1 MTFSP
6 TLLGFLQNV
15 PPLPVGVLLGLLLL
29 PLAPV
34 SAQDTSSDREG
45 YENFDAAIYARA
57 YEVRKMNDLD
67 WLRERFEVMDEHLK
81 VEKVYLETH
90 RDTLIASDETLNKV
104 KEFFAERGIE
114 TAGGITLTI
123 NESNRFET
131 FCYSNPEHRQY
142 VQKVVEHTAE
152 HFDELILDDFYF
164 TSCKS
169 KGEIEAKGDKS
180 WTEYRM
186 DLLTDAAQ
194 ELVIGPAKSVN
205 EDVDVVIKYPNWYDH
220 FHGLGFNL
228 KDQPAMFDA
237 LYTGTETRDALRSAQ
252 HLQPYHGYNIFR
264 YFENLKPGHNNGG
277 WVDTGGMRSLD
288 RYAEQLWLT
297 LFAKAPEITLFDFRQ
312 MQYEIQP
319 EHKGAWQDEYDS
331 SLDFENVVGPY
342 RQDDGSFGP
351 KLTMARAAG
360 YSLAQVDSVLGVLG
374 DPVGL
379 KSYRPPHADGED
391 FLHSFLGMIGLP
403 IELQGTFPTEPHTI
417 LLTEAAKHDS
427 TIVSKVKKQLLD
439 GKNVVITSGLLD
451 ALEQRGIQDIAEIQV
466 TNRNGLVSDYLV
478 QGEIV
483 SGDEDIIIPQLHFY
497 TNDSWELVGA
507 VDGPNGWPLLHD
519 ADYAE
524 GQLYVL
530 TIPDNFADLYQLP
543 REVLTRIK
551 QTILEDRFVRVDGP
565 SEISL
570 MAYDNDTFV
579 VESFRDEP
587 AEIKI
592 VTDGRITEI
601 RDVQSGEVLSGETIS
616 NESEWGP
623 NLDDGK
629 TVFETTINPHSYR
642 VFEAE

>member
-1 MTFSP
+1 MMSNATH
-6 TLLGFLQNV
+6 TLTWGLLSLLLSLG
-15 PPLPVGVLLGLLLL
+15 LPVH
-29 PLAPV
+29 
-34 SAQDTSSDREG
+34 AQETSSEREG
-45 YENFDAAIYARA
+45 YEHFDAAIYARA
-57 YEVRKMNDLD
+57 YEVREMSNLD
-67 WLRERFEVMDEHLK
+67 WLRKRFEVMDEHLK

-90 RDTLIASDETLNKV
+90 RDTLIVSDETLNEV
-104 KEFFAERGIE
+104 KSFFAERGIE

-131 FCYSNPEHRQY
+131 FCYSNPEHRAY
-142 VQKVVEHTAE
+142 VRKVVEHTAE
-152 HFDELILDDFYF
+152 HFDELILDDFFF
-164 TSCKS
+164 TSCKR
-169 KGEIEAKGDKS
+169 KGEIEAKGNQS
-180 WTEYRM
+180 WTEYRL
-186 DLLTDAAQ
+186 DLLTSASQ
-194 ELVIGPAKSVN
+194 ELIIGPATSVN
-205 EDVDVVIKYPNWYDH
+205 EDVEVVIKYPNWYSH
-220 FHGLGFNL
+220 FHGLGFNT
-228 KDQPAMFDA
+228 KTQPPLFDA

-264 YFENLKPGHNNGG
+264 YFENLKPGYNNGG

-312 MQYEIQP
+312 LQRPIRP
-319 EHKGAWQDEYDS
+319 EHRGEWQGKYATSLEFDE
-331 SLDFENVVGPY
+331 VVDPY
-342 RQDDGSFGP
+342 RQNDGSFGP
-351 KLTMARAAG
+351 KLTMARTAG
-360 YSLAQVDSVLGVLG
+360 YALAQVDSVLGVLG
-374 DPVGL
+374 NPVGL
-379 KSYRPPHADGED
+379 KSYRPHHADGED

-403 IELQGTFPTEPHTI
+403 IELQPSFPTTPHTI

-427 TIVSKVKKQLLD
+427 SIVSKIKQQLLD

-451 ALEQRGIQDIAEIQV
+451 ALEERGIQDIAEIQV
-466 TNRNGLVSDYLV
+466 TDRNGLVSDYLV

-483 SGDEDIIIPQLHFY
+483 SGEEDIIIPQLHYY

-543 REVLTRIK
+543 RDVLTRIK
-551 QTILEDRFVRVDGP
+551 QTILKDQFVRVDGP

-587 AEIKI
+587 ADIRI

-601 RDVQSGEVLSGETIS
+601 RDVQTGDVLSGEMIS
-616 NESEWGP
+616 NEGEWGP

-629 TVFETTINPHSYR
+629 TAFETTINPHSYR
-642 VFEAE
+642 VFRAE

>member
-1 MTFSP
+1 MLDATHI
-6 TLLGFLQNV
+6 
-15 PPLPVGVLLGLLLL
+15 LPWVAIVGLLL
-29 PLAPV
+29 PLSAV
-34 SAQDTSSDREG
+34 SAQDVSDRREG
-45 YENFDAAIYARA
+45 YEHFDAAIYARA
-57 YEVRKMNDLD
+57 YEVRKMKDLN

-104 KEFFAERGIE
+104 KTFFDERGIE

-123 NESNRFET
+123 DESNRFET
-131 FCYSNPEHRQY
+131 FCYSNPDHRTY
-142 VQKVVEHTAE
+142 VRNVVEHTAK
-152 HFDELILDDFYF
+152 HFDELILDDFFF
-164 TSCKS
+164 TSCKR

-180 WTEYRM
+180 WTEYRV
-186 DLLTDAAQ
+186 DLLTEATQD
-194 ELVIGPAKSVN
+194 LIIGPAKSVN

-228 KDQPAMFDA
+228 DEQPAAFDA
-237 LYTGTETRDALRSAQ
+237 LYTGTETRDGVRSAQ

-312 MQYEIQP
+312 MQYPIQP
-319 EHKGAWQDEYDS
+319 EQEGDWQSEYNT
-331 SLDFENVVGPY
+331 SLDFEEVVDPY
-342 RQDDGSFGP
+342 REVDGRFGP

-360 YSLAQVDSVLGVLG
+360 YALSQADELLGALG
-374 DPVGL
+374 EPVGL
-379 KSYRPPHADGED
+379 ESYRPPHADGED

-403 IELQGTFPTEPHTI
+403 IELQGEFPTDPQTI

-427 TIVSKVKKQLLD
+427 TVVPKIEQQLLD

-451 ALEQRGIQDIAEIQV
+451 ALDNRGIQHIAEVQV
-466 TNRNGLVSDYLV
+466 TDRNGLVSDYLV

-483 SGDEDIIIPQLHFY
+483 SGTEDIIIPQLHYY

-507 VDGPNGWPLLHD
+507 IDGPNGWPLLHD
-519 ADYAE
+519 ADYAD
-524 GQLYVL
+524 GQLYIL

-543 REVLTRIK
+543 RKVLTRIK
-551 QTILEDRFVRVDGP
+551 QTIMRDQFVRVDGP

-570 MAYDNDTFV
+570 MAYDNDSFV

-587 AEIKI
+587 ADIRI

-601 RDVQSGEVLSGETIS
+601 RDVDTGEVLSGETIE
-616 NESEWGP
+616 NENEWGP

-629 TVFETTINPHSYR
+629 TAFETTINPHSYR
-642 VFEAE
+642 VFTAE